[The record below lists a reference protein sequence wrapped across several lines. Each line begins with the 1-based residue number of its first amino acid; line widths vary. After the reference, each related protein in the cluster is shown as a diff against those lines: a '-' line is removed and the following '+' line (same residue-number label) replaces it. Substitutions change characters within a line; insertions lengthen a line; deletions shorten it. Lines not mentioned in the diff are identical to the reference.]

1 MQVLNKRIRHFNRYQ
16 DIIRAM
22 FRNGFGSIAEELGL
36 ADMLPFGGKWIF
48 EGKDVKEKPAGER
61 IRLILE
67 ELGPTYIKLGQM
79 MSTRPDLVPAT
90 IIHELEKLQD
100 KVREFSF
107 DEVQAIIEDE
117 LELPLEEL
125 FTEFTPVP
133 IAAASIGQ
141 VHKAILPSGDV
152 VAVKVQR
159 PNISKT
165 IDTDLEILHNL
176 ARIAEKRYKWAR
188 DYGIKEM
195 VDEFSLSLNMELDY
209 GIEGRN
215 AEKIAAQFKDDDT
228 IRIPEVYW
236 EYSTKRI
243 LTMEYVEGIKINDVK
258 ALDELGFDRCLLSK
272 RFTEAMMKQIL
283 NEGLFHADPH
293 PGNMFVQPGNRLVF
307 LDFGNVGRINAETKY
322 EFASL
327 LLALQKG
334 NTDFVVRSI
343 LKIGITPADI
353 NGDQLKADV
362 QEFIDN
368 YYGQNLSKISISE
381 VINDFFTLTYLHHIR
396 IPSNLTMLG
405 KTFLAV
411 EGVVETLYPEY
422 NILDVIEPFGDHL
435 VKERFHPKNIAEM
448 VFNKVVDYSDFFSEM
463 PSSLKDLTNKLKDGK
478 FSVQIKVPQLETFL
492 AKMDK
497 MANQISYAIILLSFS
512 IIMAGLVIGSSS
524 RGGTNLLWQIPIIEI
539 GFIIATVMVLYLL
552 YSIFRSGR
560 F

>member
-1 MQVLNKRIRHFNRYQ
+1 MLNKRIRHFNRYQ

-22 FRNGFGSIAEELGL
+22 IHHGFGSIAEELGL

-48 EGKDVKEKPAGER
+48 EGKDVKGKPAGER

-79 MSTRPDLVPAT
+79 MSTRPDIIPAA
-90 IIHELEKLQD
+90 IIFELEKLQD
-100 KVREFSF
+100 KVKEISF
-107 DEVQAIIEDE
+107 DEVKVIIEDE

-125 FTEFTPVP
+125 FTEFNPVP

-141 VHKAILPSGDV
+141 VHKAALPSGDV

-159 PNISKT
+159 PNITKT

-176 ARIAEKRYKWAR
+176 ARMVEKRYKWAKN
-188 DYGIKEM
+188 YGISDI

-209 GIEGRN
+209 GVEGRN
-215 AEKIAAQFKDDDT
+215 AEKIAAQFKEDDT
-228 IRIPEVYW
+228 IRVPAVYW
-236 EYSTKRI
+236 DYSTKRV

-258 ALDELGFDRCLLSK
+258 SLDELGFDRCLLSE

-283 NEGLFHADPH
+283 LEGLFHADPH
-293 PGNMFVQPGNRLVF
+293 PGNIFVQPGDRLVF
-307 LDFGNVGRINAETKY
+307 LDFGNIGRISTQMKY
-322 EFASL
+322 EFASML
-327 LLALQKG
+327 MALRRG
-334 NTDFVVRSI
+334 STDFVVRSI
-343 LKIGITPADI
+343 LKIGVTPDDI
-353 NGDQLKADV
+353 NHNQFRADV

-368 YYGQNLSKISISE
+368 YYGKNLNSISISDL
-381 VINDFFTLTYLHHIR
+381 INDFFTLTYLHHIR
-396 IPSNLTMLG
+396 IPSDLTMLG
-405 KTFLAV
+405 KAFLSV

-422 NILDVIEPFGDHL
+422 NILDIIEPFGDRL
-435 VKERFHPKNIAEM
+435 VKERFKPKNIAET
-448 VFNKVVDYSDFFSEM
+448 VFNKVADYTDFFSEM
-463 PSSLKDLTNKLKDGK
+463 PTSLKDLTSKLKDGK

-497 MANQISYAIILLSFS
+497 MANQLSYAIILLSFS

-524 RGGTNLLWQIPIIEI
+524 RGGTNILFQIPIIEI
-539 GFIIATVMVLYLL
+539 GFVIATVMVLYLL

>member
-1 MQVLNKRIRHFNRYQ
+1 MLNKRIRHFNRYQ

-22 FRNGFGSIAEELGL
+22 IHHGFGSIAEELGL

-48 EGKDVKEKPAGER
+48 EGKDVKDKPAGER

-79 MSTRPDLVPAT
+79 MSTRPDIVPAS
-90 IIHELEKLQD
+90 IIHELENLQD
-100 KVREFSF
+100 KVKEFSF
-107 DEVQAIIEDE
+107 DEVKAIIEDE

-125 FTEFTPVP
+125 FAEFNPVP

-141 VHKAILPSGDV
+141 VHKAVLPSGDV

-159 PNISKT
+159 PNITKT

-176 ARIAEKRYKWAR
+176 ARMAEKRYKWAQ
-188 DYGIKEM
+188 DYGLKDI
-195 VDEFSLSLNMELDY
+195 VGEFSMSLNMELDY
-209 GIEGRN
+209 GVEGRN
-215 AEKIAAQFKDDDT
+215 AEKIAAQFKEDDT
-228 IRIPEVYW
+228 IRIPAVYW
-236 EYSTKRI
+236 EYSTKKV
-243 LTMEYVEGIKINDVK
+243 LTMEFVEGIKINDVQS
-258 ALDELGFDRCLLSK
+258 LDEIGFDRRLLSE

-283 NEGLFHADPH
+283 LEGMFHADPH
-293 PGNMFVQPGNRLVF
+293 PGNVFVQPGNRLVF
-307 LDFGNVGRINAETKY
+307 LDFGNVGRINAQMKY
-322 EFASL
+322 EFASM
-327 LLALQKG
+327 LLALRRG

-343 LKIGITPADI
+343 IKIGMTPDEI
-353 NGDQLKADV
+353 NYDQLKADV

-368 YYGQNLSKISISE
+368 YYGQTLNSISLGE
-381 VINDFFTLTYLHHIR
+381 IVNDFFTLTYLHHIR
-396 IPSNLTMLG
+396 IPSDLTMLG

-422 NILDVIEPFGDHL
+422 NILDIVEPFGDNL
-435 VKERFHPKNIAEM
+435 VKERLKPKNIAEM
-448 VFNKVVDYSDFFSEM
+448 LFNKAVDYSDFFSEM
-463 PSSLKDLTNKLKDGK
+463 PRSVKDLTNKLKDGK
-478 FSVQIKVPQLETFL
+478 FSVQIKVPQLEIFL

-497 MANQISYAIILLSFS
+497 MANQLSYAIILLSFS

-524 RGGTNLLWQIPIIEI
+524 RGGTNILWQIPIIEI
-539 GFIIATVMVLYLL
+539 GFIIASVMVLYLL

>member
-1 MQVLNKRIRHFNRYQ
+1 MLNKRIRHFDRYQ

-22 FRNGFGSIAEELGL
+22 FHHGFGSIAEELGL

-48 EGKDVKEKPAGER
+48 EGKNVKEKPAGER

-79 MSTRPDLVPAT
+79 MSTRPD
-90 IIHELEKLQD
+90 IIPSSIILELEKLQD
-100 KVREFSF
+100 KVKEISF
-107 DEVQAIIEDE
+107 DEVKAIIEDE
-117 LELPLEEL
+117 FELPLEEL
-125 FTEFTPVP
+125 FREINSVP

-141 VHKAILPSGDV
+141 VHKAILPSGDE

-159 PNISKT
+159 PNITKT
-165 IDTDLEILHNL
+165 IDTDLEILRNL
-176 ARIAEKRYKWAR
+176 ARMVEKRYTWAR
-188 DYGIKEM
+188 DYGISDI
-195 VDEFSLSLNMELDY
+195 VDEFSLSLSKELDY

-215 AEKIAAQFKDDDT
+215 AERIADQFRNDDT
-228 IRIPEVYW
+228 IRVPAVYW
-236 EYSTKRI
+236 EYSTKKV
-243 LTMEYVEGIKINDVK
+243 LTMEYVEGIKINDVQS
-258 ALDELGFDRCLLSK
+258 LDEIGFDRCLLSE

-283 NEGLFHADPH
+283 LEGLFHADPH
-293 PGNMFVQPGNRLVF
+293 PGNVFVQPGNRLVF
-307 LDFGNVGRINAETKY
+307 LDFGNIGRINAQMKY
-322 EFASL
+322 EFASML
-327 LLALQKG
+327 MALRRG

-343 LKIGITPADI
+343 IKIGVTPDDI
-353 NGDQLKADV
+353 NYEQLKADV

-368 YYGQNLSKISISE
+368 YYGQNLNAISLSE
-381 VINDFFTLTYLHHIR
+381 LINDFFTLIYLHHIR
-396 IPSNLTMLG
+396 IPSDLTMLG

-435 VKERFHPKNIAEM
+435 VKERLKPKNIAETM
-448 VFNKVVDYSDFFSEM
+448 FNKVVDYADFFSEM
-463 PSSLKDLTNKLKDGK
+463 PRSLKDLTNKLKDGK
-478 FSVQIKVPQLETFL
+478 FSVQIKVPQLDTFL
-492 AKMDK
+492 GKMDK
-497 MANQISYAIILLSFS
+497 MANQLSYAIILLSFS

-539 GFIIATVMVLYLL
+539 GFVIATVMVLYLL

>member
-1 MQVLNKRIRHFNRYQ
+1 MLNKRIRHFNRYQ

-22 FRNGFGSIAEELGL
+22 IHHGFGSIAEELGL

-48 EGKDVKEKPAGER
+48 EGKNVKEKPAGER

-79 MSTRPDLVPAT
+79 MSTRPDIIPST
-90 IIHELEKLQD
+90 IILELEKLQD
-100 KVREFSF
+100 KVREISF
-107 DEVQAIIEDE
+107 DEVKAIIEDE
-117 LELPLEEL
+117 FELPLEEL
-125 FTEFTPVP
+125 FREINPVP

-141 VHKAILPSGDV
+141 VHKAILPSGEV

-159 PNISKT
+159 PNITKT
-165 IDTDLEILHNL
+165 IDTDLEILRNL
-176 ARIAEKRYKWAR
+176 ARMVEKRYKWAQE
-188 DYGIKEM
+188 YGICDIM
-195 VDEFSLSLNMELDY
+195 DEFALSLNRELDY

-215 AEKIAAQFKDDDT
+215 AEKIAEQFKDDDT
-228 IRIPEVYW
+228 IRVPAVYW
-236 EYSTKRI
+236 EYSTKKV
-243 LTMEYVEGIKINDVK
+243 LTMEYVEGIKINDVQS
-258 ALDELGFDRCLLSK
+258 LDEIGFDRCLLSE

-283 NEGLFHADPH
+283 LEGLFHADPH
-293 PGNMFVQPGNRLVF
+293 PGNVFVQPGNRLVF
-307 LDFGNVGRINAETKY
+307 LDFGNIGRLNAQMKY
-322 EFASL
+322 EFASML
-327 LLALQKG
+327 VALRRG

-343 LKIGITPADI
+343 IKIGVTPDDI
-353 NGDQLKADV
+353 NYGQLKADV
-362 QEFIDN
+362 QEFIDD
-368 YYGQNLSKISISE
+368 YYGQNLNAISLSDL
-381 VINDFFTLTYLHHIR
+381 VNDFFTLIYLHHIR
-396 IPSNLTMLG
+396 IPSDLTMLG

-435 VKERFHPKNIAEM
+435 VKERLKPKNIAEM
-448 VFNKVVDYSDFFSEM
+448 VFNKVVDYSDFLSEM
-463 PSSLKDLTNKLKDGK
+463 PRSLKDLTNKLKDGK
-478 FSVQIKVPQLETFL
+478 FSVQIKVPQLDTFL

-497 MANQISYAIILLSFS
+497 MANQLSYAIILLSFS

-539 GFIIATVMVLYLL
+539 GFVIATVMVLYLL

>member
-1 MQVLNKRIRHFNRYQ
+1 MLNKRIRHFNRYQ

-22 FRNGFGSIAEELGL
+22 IHHGFGSIAEELGL

-48 EGKDVKEKPAGER
+48 EGKDVKGKPAGER

-79 MSTRPDLVPAT
+79 MSTRPDIIPAA
-90 IIHELEKLQD
+90 IILELEKLQD
-100 KVREFSF
+100 KVREIPF
-107 DEVQAIIEDE
+107 DEVKAIIEDE

-125 FTEFTPVP
+125 FTEFNPVP

-141 VHKAILPSGDV
+141 VHKAALPSGEV

-159 PNISKT
+159 PNITKT

-176 ARIAEKRYKWAR
+176 ARMVEKRYKWAKN
-188 DYGIKEM
+188 YGISDI

-209 GIEGRN
+209 GVEGRN
-215 AEKIAAQFKDDDT
+215 AEKIAAQFKEDDT
-228 IRIPEVYW
+228 IRVPSVYW
-236 EYSTKRI
+236 DYSTKRV

-258 ALDELGFDRCLLSK
+258 SLDELGFDRCLLSE

-283 NEGLFHADPH
+283 LEGLFHADPH
-293 PGNMFVQPGNRLVF
+293 PGNIFVQPGNRLVF
-307 LDFGNVGRINAETKY
+307 LDFGNIGRISAQMKY
-322 EFASL
+322 EFASML
-327 LLALQKG
+327 MALRRG

-343 LKIGITPADI
+343 LKIGVTPDDI
-353 NGDQLKADV
+353 NHNQLRADV

-368 YYGQNLSKISISE
+368 YYGKNLDSISISDL
-381 VINDFFTLTYLHHIR
+381 INDFFTLTYLHHIR
-396 IPSNLTMLG
+396 IPSDLTMLG
-405 KTFLAV
+405 KAFLAV

-435 VKERFHPKNIAEM
+435 VKERFKPKNIAET
-448 VFNKVVDYSDFFSEM
+448 VFNKVADYTDFFSEM
-463 PSSLKDLTNKLKDGK
+463 PTSLKDLTSKLKDGK

-497 MANQISYAIILLSFS
+497 MANQLSYAIILLSFS

-524 RGGTNLLWQIPIIEI
+524 RGGANILFQIPIIEI
-539 GFIIATVMVLYLL
+539 GFVIATIMVLYLL

>member
-1 MQVLNKRIRHFNRYQ
+1 MLNKRIRHFNRYQ

-22 FRNGFGSIAEELGL
+22 IHHGFGSIAEELGL

-48 EGKDVKEKPAGER
+48 EGKDVKGKPAGER

-79 MSTRPDLVPAT
+79 MSTRPDIIPAA
-90 IIHELEKLQD
+90 IIFELEKLQD
-100 KVREFSF
+100 KVKEISF
-107 DEVQAIIEDE
+107 DEVKVIIEDE

-125 FTEFTPVP
+125 FTEFNPVP

-141 VHKAILPSGDV
+141 VHKAALPSGDV

-159 PNISKT
+159 PNITKT

-176 ARIAEKRYKWAR
+176 ARMVEKRYKWAKN
-188 DYGIKEM
+188 YGISDI

-209 GIEGRN
+209 GVEGRN
-215 AEKIAAQFKDDDT
+215 AEKIAAQFKEDDT
-228 IRIPEVYW
+228 IRVPAVYW
-236 EYSTKRI
+236 DYSTKRV

-258 ALDELGFDRCLLSK
+258 SLDELGFDRCLLSE

-283 NEGLFHADPH
+283 LEGLFHADPH
-293 PGNMFVQPGNRLVF
+293 PGNIFVQPGNRLVF
-307 LDFGNVGRINAETKY
+307 LDFGNIGRISAQMKY
-322 EFASL
+322 EFASML
-327 LLALQKG
+327 MALRRG
-334 NTDFVVRSI
+334 STDFVVRSI
-343 LKIGITPADI
+343 LKIGVTPDDI
-353 NGDQLKADV
+353 NHNQFRADV

-368 YYGQNLSKISISE
+368 YYGKNLNSISISDL
-381 VINDFFTLTYLHHIR
+381 INDFFTLTYLHHIR
-396 IPSNLTMLG
+396 IPSDLTMLG
-405 KTFLAV
+405 KAFLSV

-422 NILDVIEPFGDHL
+422 NILDIIEPFGDRL
-435 VKERFHPKNIAEM
+435 VKERFKPKNIAET
-448 VFNKVVDYSDFFSEM
+448 VFNKVADYTDFFSEM
-463 PSSLKDLTNKLKDGK
+463 PTSLKDLTSKLKDGK

-497 MANQISYAIILLSFS
+497 MANQLSYAIILLSFS
-512 IIMAGLVIGSSS
+512 IIRAGLVIGSSS
-524 RGGTNLLWQIPIIEI
+524 RGGTNILFQIPIIEI
-539 GFIIATVMVLYLL
+539 GFVIATIMVLYLL